1 MTRNDECNQ
10 NAWVCD
16 LYRLSQ
22 AFAYQDDSG
31 QILQQILENI
41 VDRFDAGSGCLAVAT
56 PDATALN
63 IVCGMALPATAI
75 GQRVEFG
82 EGIIGW
88 VGLHKSPLLLNG
100 DLADDLR
107 FARHVTGRKTP
118 RPVSAMC
125 WPLIIEERVAGVLCL
140 NRRLEDPPFGLEDM
154 ERVEMSVGLVTVI
167 VENARLHREQHARM
181 NALAEANVRIV
192 LLSEVLN
199 KFLRSELQTAG
210 HDDLHQF
217 YQELLGDVR
226 VIAAGEHSVMGIC
239 DEQGDISEMIAVCSD
254 AVVTR
259 SLADCG
265 TLRRLI
271 ADVVRNGMTRIVFP
285 AQEQHLHVCMPQ
297 GYAAPHSILIVP
309 MNVQGK
315 CCGALT
321 VLGKKDG
328 KHFDDNDE
336 LSLGLIG
343 NNLAMLLERI
353 GLMSSLQRS
362 KAALEQE
369 KDEQKTLIRQLQD
382 AQSQLLQS
390 EKMASI
396 GQLAAGVAHEI
407 NNPVGYVGSNL
418 GSLQKYIKDLFTILS
433 AYEAAELGLAEHQ
446 PALEAIAQLKQ
457 QLDVDFLRGDI
468 KALIDESQE
477 GVKRVKQI
485 VQDLKDFSH
494 VDQADWQWADLHKG
508 LDSTLNVARNEIKY
522 KAEVVKE
529 YGDIPQI
536 ECLASQL
543 NQVFMNLIVN
553 GAHAIEERGV
563 ITLRTGQQG
572 DEVWVEVADTGKG
585 IAAENL
591 KRIFDPFFT
600 TKPVGKGTGLG
611 LSLAYGIVKKH
622 AGRIEVES
630 EVGKGTRFRVWLP
643 IERDATAS
651 KPTALAQQGAA

>member
-1 MTRNDECNQ
+1 MTSKADCNE

-22 AFAYQDDSG
+22 AFAHQDDAG
-31 QILQQILENI
+31 RILQQILENI
-41 VDRFDAGSGCLAVAT
+41 VDRFDAGSGSLAM
-56 PDATALN
+56 PTADGAALS
-63 IVCGMALPATAI
+63 IVCGMALPAAALD
-75 GQRVEFG
+75 QRIEFG
-82 EGIIGW
+82 AGIIGW
-88 VGLHKSPLLLNG
+88 VGLHKTPLLLNG
-100 DLADDLR
+100 DLADDPR
-107 FARHVTGRKTP
+107 FADHVNSRTSR

-125 WPLIIEERVAGVLCL
+125 WPLVIEERIAGVLCL
-140 NRRLEDPPFGLEDM
+140 NRRTDDPPFGAADM

-167 VENARLHREQHARM
+167 VENARLHREQSTRM

-192 LLSEVLN
+192 LLSEVLS
-199 KFLRSELQTAG
+199 KFLRSELQTAAQ
-210 HDDLHQF
+210 DDLQQF
-217 YQELLGDVR
+217 YHELLADVR
-226 VIAAGEHSVMGIC
+226 IVAAAEHSVLGFC
-239 DEQGDISEMIAVCSD
+239 DGDGEITTMIAVGSD
-254 AVVTR
+254 AAASK
-259 SLADCG
+259 SLAECG
-265 TLRRLI
+265 TLKRLLTE
-271 ADVVRNGMTRIVFP
+271 VSHNGATRIVYP
-285 AQEQHLHVCMPQ
+285 PDKENLRICMPE
-297 GYAAPHSILIVP
+297 GHIAPQCILVVP
-309 MNVQGK
+309 MHVRGK

-321 VLGKKDG
+321 VLSKRGG
-328 KHFDDNDE
+328 ASFDDSDA

-353 GLMSSLQRS
+353 DLMSTLKNGALALQ
-362 KAALEQE
+362 QE
-369 KDEQKTLIRQLQD
+369 KEEQKTLIGRLQD

-407 NNPVGYVGSNL
+407 NNPVGYVASNL
-418 GSLQKYIKDLFTILS
+418 GSLHKYIDDLFTMLA
-433 AYEAAELGLAEHQ
+433 AYEAAEPGLAEH
-446 PALEAIAQLKQ
+446 AAVLDGITQLKQ
-457 QLDVDFLRGDI
+457 QLDLNFLRDDI
-468 KALIDESQE
+468 RQLIDESQE

-494 VDQADWQWADLHKG
+494 VDQAEWQWANLHKG

-529 YGDIPQI
+529 YGDIPEV

-553 GAHAIEERGV
+553 GAHAIEDRGV

-572 DEVWVEVADTGKG
+572 DEVWVEVEDTGKG

-600 TKPVGKGTGLG
+600 TKPVGTGTGLG

-630 EVGKGTRFRVWLP
+630 EVGVGTRFRVWLP
-643 IERDATAS
+643 IARSLPEEAPA
-651 KPTALAQQGAA
+651 ALAQQGVA